1 MRKTS
6 NLALKPL
13 KFAFDKSKAIKR
25 IYRMKMARVHPEPII
40 IIGNQKSGTTAIAS
54 LLGEATGQSVT
65 IDMFHLINK
74 KEPFYRESL
83 YKLYSQSLNLN
94 SFIEKKAFY
103 FSTKIIKEPE
113 LTFFYESLTEIF
125 PRAKFVFVVRDPRDN
140 IRSILNRLDIP
151 GNLPSIEK
159 EYTDKLQETIAWQL
173 IVQGECPKIAGKN
186 YIERLSNRW
195 NMASDI
201 YLHNKANIV
210 IIRYEDFVKNKV
222 SSINHLAEKVGLE
235 MINDISEK
243 VNIQYQP
250 RGNHNISIKAFFGK
264 ENLKIINTCCEDKMK
279 KFSYLL

>member
-1 MRKTS
+1 MHKTS

-13 KFAFDKSKAIKR
+13 KFAVDKSKAIKR
-25 IYRMKMARVHPEPII
+25 IYRMKMARVHPEPIL

-65 IDMFHLINK
+65 IDMFYHIDK

-83 YKLYSQSLNLN
+83 VRLYNQSLILD
-94 SFIEKKAFY
+94 SFIKKRAFY

-140 IRSILNRLDIP
+140 IRSMLNRLDIP
-151 GNLPSIEK
+151 GNLPSISK
-159 EYTDKLQETIAWQL
+159 EYTGELQRFIAWQL

-186 YIERLSNRW
+186 YIERLSKRW

-201 YLHNKANIV
+201 YLHNQDNIV
-210 IIRYEDFVKNKV
+210 IIRYEDFVENKV

-235 MINDISEK
+235 IINDISEK
-243 VNIQYQP
+243 VDIQYQS
-250 RGNHNISIKAFFGK
+250 RGDRNISIKAFFGE
-264 ENLKIINTCCEDKMK
+264 ENLKIINTTCEERMRN
-279 KFSYLL
+279 FSYLL